1 MYLYNHKY
9 SVATTNLVGMDL
21 TEINPLLDKIE
32 EGEKLFG
39 DDPYISGSQTV
50 ALGCQLILS
59 SMGKVEMPFMA
70 DWKIL

>member
-1 MYLYNHKY
+1 
-9 SVATTNLVGMDL
+9 MDL

-70 DWKIL
+70 D